1 MKRIKY
7 YIFLLLGMA
16 SLASCS
22 DELKE
27 NVSMNVGVKTEE
39 GVTVQGNEV
48 TVKAGTSVVF
58 NISGDP
64 DNISFWSGEEG
75 SAYANKDRIVVDTN
89 EVKSSTLHF
98 KIWARYGN
106 GDCTK
111 DVLHMYMSEN
121 FPGIAGNDFEA
132 DAKLMNEFQWTDFA
146 SRLTDKDGKNITLP
160 QAPVGNIKQA
170 PEYSVNITDLL
181 GKRIAFAFHYQGLKN
196 TAAQPR
202 FEFSQFYIEN
212 KMKNGTTSKL
222 YAGDLGFTPINMQCK
237 ENLED
242 QRGMTTNREYG
253 SVTNNVSGIWNLTDI
268 KNGNFAIHSSAAN
281 KALKNS
287 WLVSNLFVANACS
300 PDKGLTVKNMSQ
312 STDSYKYTYTKPGK
326 YTATFIG
333 TNSNFKHESR
343 VIRELTINVT
353 K

>member
-1 MKRIKY
+1 
-7 YIFLLLGMA
+7 
-16 SLASCS
+16 
-22 DELKE
+22 
-27 NVSMNVGVKTEE
+27 
-39 GVTVQGNEV
+39 
-48 TVKAGTSVVF
+48 
-58 NISGDP
+58 
-64 DNISFWSGEEG
+64 
-75 SAYANKDRIVVDTN
+75 
-89 EVKSSTLHF
+89 
-98 KIWARYGN
+98 
-106 GDCTK
+106 
-111 DVLHMYMSEN
+111 
-121 FPGIAGNDFEA
+121 
-132 DAKLMNEFQWTDFA
+132 
-146 SRLTDKDGKNITLP
+146 
-160 QAPVGNIKQA
+160 
-170 PEYSVNITDLL
+170 
-181 GKRIAFAFHYQGLKN
+181 
-196 TAAQPR
+196 
-202 FEFSQFYIEN
+202 
-212 KMKNGTTSKL
+212 MKNGTTSKL

-343 VIRELTINVT
+343 VIRELTINVLP
-353 K
+353 KE